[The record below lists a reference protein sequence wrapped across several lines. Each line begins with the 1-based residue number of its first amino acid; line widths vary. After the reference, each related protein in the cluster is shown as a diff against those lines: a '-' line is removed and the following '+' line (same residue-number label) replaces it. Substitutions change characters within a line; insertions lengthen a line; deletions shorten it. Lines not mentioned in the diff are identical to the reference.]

1 MEDKELYEKLLG
13 VKEPWDVID
22 VTVDMQKGCVAV
34 KLGHPKGTK
43 FPCPVCGE
51 LCAIYDHEKRRW
63 RHLDSCGFITI
74 LEANVPRICC
84 KDHGVK
90 QVSIPWAESGSRFT
104 ALFEAIAISWLKV
117 ASISDVAKILKISW
131 EEASGIMERAVKR
144 GLKRRVA
151 VPVKALA
158 IDETSF
164 QKRHEYVTVLYDRER
179 DCVIDILDG
188 RKKETLQRW
197 LKDNQDSL
205 KELDSVTMDMWD
217 AYIGAVK
224 ETIPDAEEKICF
236 DRFHVA
242 RYFTKAVDKVRA
254 DEHREYK
261 AKYGTS
267 PLTKT
272 RYMWLRSKESRA
284 EQSTKDFAALSRMN
298 LKTARAWWIK
308 ESAGELW
315 TLTDRKDSEAAWRR
329 LLGWTARCRLRPMI
343 EVGRTIRNYLW
354 GILNATVKRATN
366 AKVESVNAII
376 QKLKVRACGF
386 RNRARFKMAILF
398 HCGKLSLLPEVLL

>member
-1 MEDKELYEKLLG
+1 MQDKELYEKLLG
-13 VKEPWDVID
+13 IKAPWKVID
-22 VTVDMQKGCVAV
+22 VALDMQKSCVTV
-34 KLGHPKGTK
+34 KLGHAKGVQ
-43 FPCPVCGE
+43 FPCPVCGV
-51 LCAIYDHEKRRW
+51 LCSVYDHEARRW
-63 RHLDSCGFITI
+63 RHLDSCGFMTI
-74 LEANVPRICC
+74 LEAEVPRISC

-90 QVSIPWAESGSRFT
+90 QVSVPWAEGGSRFT
-104 ALFEAIAISWLKV
+104 ALFEAIAISLLKV
-117 ASISDVAKILKISW
+117 ASLSDVAKVLRISW

-151 VPVKALA
+151 LPVKALA

-164 QKRHEYVTVLYDRER
+164 QKRHEYVTVLFDRER

-197 LKDNQDSL
+197 LKEHQESL

-224 ETIPDAEEKICF
+224 ETIADACQKICF

-242 RYFTKAVDKVRA
+242 QYFTKAVDKVRA
-254 DEHREYK
+254 DEHRYYK

-272 RYMWLRSKESRA
+272 RYMWLRSKESRSEHA
-284 EQSTKDFAALSRMN
+284 PASFAALSRMN
-298 LKTARAWWIK
+298 LKTARAWRIK
-308 ESAGELW
+308 ESALELW

-329 LLGWTARCRLRPMI
+329 LLGWTARCRLPPMI
-343 EVGRTIRNYLW
+343 EVGRTIRSYLW

-398 HCGKLSLLPEVLL
+398 HYEKLSLLPEGLT